1 VARGGVPALKR
12 VTRMRPSAAS
22 GEFSLIES
30 IRGTALTR
38 RDVALGIGDDG
49 AVLRVPRGRELVV
62 VMDTMVE
69 GVHFPRGT
77 AAADIGWKALAVNL
91 SDLAAMGAEPAW
103 ATLAL
108 TLPQPDA
115 TWVRAFARGF
125 AALAKRHGVALVGG
139 DTTRGRLTVTVQA
152 HGFVPLRR
160 ALRRDGAHAGDA
172 IFVSGTLGD
181 AAAGLADRKHTALRA
196 RLDRPSPR
204 VALGVA
210 LRGVASAAIDV
221 SDGLAADL
229 GHVLDASGVG
239 AALDVDA
246 LPTSAALRASVPGA
260 ARRRALQLGGGDDY
274 ELCFT
279 VPTRRVARVAAIAR
293 EQRLRL
299 TRIGTIERARGLR
312 DSAGRPLERSGY
324 AHFRRA

>member
-1 VARGGVPALKR
+1 
-12 VTRMRPSAAS
+12 
-22 GEFSLIES
+22 
-30 IRGTALTR
+30 
-38 RDVALGIGDDG
+38 
-49 AVLRVPRGRELVV
+49 VLRVPRGRELVV

-77 AAADIGWKALAVNL
+77 APADVGWKSLAVNL
-91 SDLAAMGAEPAW
+91 SDLAAMAAEPAW

-125 AALAKRHGVALVGG
+125 AALARRHGVALVGG

-160 ALRRDGAHAGDA
+160 ALRRDGARAGDA

-181 AAAGLADRKHTALRA
+181 AAAGLADRRQATLRA
-196 RLDRPSPR
+196 RLDRPTPR

-239 AALDVDA
+239 ATLDVDA
-246 LPTSAALRASVPGA
+246 LPTSAALRAAVPDA
-260 ARRRALQLGGGDDY
+260 TRRRALQVGGGDDY

-279 VPTRRVARVAAIAR
+279 VPTRRFARVATIAR

-299 TRIGTIERARGLR
+299 TRIGTIERERGLR
-312 DSAGRPLERSGY
+312 DAAGLPLERSGY
-324 AHFRRA
+324 THFRRA

>member
-1 VARGGVPALKR
+1 VARGGVSALSR
-12 VTRMRPSAAS
+12 TSRMHASAAS
-22 GEFSLIES
+22 RGEFSLIEI
-30 IRGTALTR
+30 IRGTALGR
-38 RDVALGIGDDG
+38 RDITLGIGDDG

-77 AAADIGWKALAVNL
+77 AAADVGWKALAVNL

-108 TLPQPDA
+108 TLPKPDA

-139 DTTRGRLTVTVQA
+139 DTTRGPLTITVQA
-152 HGFVPLRR
+152 HGFVPPRR
-160 ALRRDGAHAGDA
+160 ALRRDGAKSGDA

-181 AAAGLADRKHTALRA
+181 AAAGLANPGNKVLRA
-196 RLDRPSPR
+196 RLDRPTPR
-204 VALGVA
+204 VALGLA
-210 LRGVASAAIDV
+210 LRGLASAAIDV

-239 AALDVDA
+239 ATLELDA
-246 LPTSAALRASVPGA
+246 LPGSAALRAAVPDA
-260 ARRRALQLGGGDDY
+260 KARRALQLGGGDDY

-279 VPTRRVARVAAIAR
+279 VSSRRVAQIAAIAR
-293 EQRLRL
+293 KLRLPL
-299 TRIGTIERARGLR
+299 TRIGTIERMRGLR
-312 DSAGRPLERSGY
+312 DAARRTLPRSGY
-324 AHFRRA
+324 SHFSA

>member
-1 VARGGVPALKR
+1 MP
-12 VTRMRPSAAS
+12 
-22 GEFSLIES
+22 GEFQLIDT
-30 IRGTALTR
+30 IARATALPR
-38 RDVALGIGDDG
+38 RDIALGIGDDG

-77 AAADIGWKALAVNL
+77 AAPDVGWKALAVNL

-108 TLPQPDA
+108 TLPKPDA
-115 TWVRAFARGF
+115 TWVRGFARGF

-139 DTTRGRLTVTVQA
+139 DTTRGPLAVTVQA
-152 HGFVPLRR
+152 HGFLPPRR
-160 ALRRDGAHAGDA
+160 ALRRDGARVGDVV
-172 IFVSGTLGD
+172 FVSGTLGD
-181 AAAGLADRKHTALRA
+181 AAAGLANPRNAKLRA
-196 RLDRPSPR
+196 RLDRPTPR
-204 VALGVA
+204 VALGLA

-239 AALDVDA
+239 ASIDVDA
-246 LPTSAALRASVPGA
+246 LPASKALRYAVVDV
-260 ARRRALQLGGGDDY
+260 RAMQLGGGDDY

-279 VPTRRVARVAAIAR
+279 VPARRVARVAEIAR
-293 EQRLRL
+293 ELRL
-299 TRIGTIERARGLR
+299 PLTRVGRIEREPGLR
-312 DSAGRPLERSGY
+312 DASGRALARRGY
-324 AHFRRA
+324 VHFRKDSR